1 MSYSKITGHSNLIRD
16 DKTQAVI
23 NTSMSDYNSYILQ
36 KKLKE
41 KENLKIQS
49 LEENVANMK
58 SDLDEIKSL
67 LRSLLN
73 EPR

>member
-1 MSYSKITGHSNLIRD
+1 MSHSKITGHLNLIRD
-16 DKTQAVI
+16 DKTQAVV
-23 NTSMSDYNSYILQ
+23 NTSMSDYNAYILQ

-73 EPR
+73 ESR

>member
-1 MSYSKITGHSNLIRD
+1 MNYSKITGHSNLIRD
-16 DKTQAVI
+16 DKNQAVI
-23 NTSMSDYNSYILQ
+23 NTNMSDYNAYILQ
-36 KKLKE
+36 KNLKE

-58 SDLDEIKSL
+58 SDLDEIKGL